1 MRGAPRGLGSAMS
14 SPPSPPRSQASEA
27 ARVSALLGLLFGLT
41 GLGSASVAIVLPV
54 MADDLGVSTGVS
66 AWAISLYALM
76 LAVATP
82 LYGRVSDLVGI
93 RLPLTIGVV
102 MMSVGAVGG
111 ALAPDFG
118 LLLVARI
125 LQGAGAAAIPT
136 LGVAIL
142 SARYVGAVKGRA
154 LGRLAGVAAA
164 ITSLGPLA
172 GGGVEAGVGWRAV
185 LALPVLGAFVLPVLW
200 RRVPTTGTG
209 ASLDLVG
216 AALVATTAAGVVL
229 LVQSPSTGPVVAG
242 IGAAMALLGAPAVAA
257 WVRRRPDGFL
267 PRDVI
272 RNATV
277 VRSSLAAAAIPA
289 AWFAL
294 LIVVPAVLVAEG
306 WEPWQVGLVLL
317 PSAVTGLLAPR
328 LAGPLLARIGAG
340 RTLAAATVGAALSL
354 TVASLGAEVHSSV
367 LLAVAIVALTL
378 AFGVGQ
384 PALMQG
390 VGDAV
395 AEDVRGVALGIA
407 TLIFMVG
414 AGLGAAVI
422 GGLGELLGLA
432 GAMLLLAAL
441 PLAGLVALVPEVRR
455 QERAA
460 EPVADALV
468 DQPVD

>member
-1 MRGAPRGLGSAMS
+1 V
-14 SPPSPPRSQASEA
+14 AS
-27 ARVSALLGLLFGLT
+27 
-41 GLGSASVAIVLPV
+41 
-54 MADDLGVSTGVS
+54 
-66 AWAISLYALM
+66 
-76 LAVATP
+76 
-82 LYGRVSDLVGI
+82 
-93 RLPLTIGVV
+93 
-102 MMSVGAVGG
+102 
-111 ALAPDFG
+111 
-118 LLLVARI
+118 
-125 LQGAGAAAIPT
+125 
-136 LGVAIL
+136 
-142 SARYVGAVKGRA
+142 
-154 LGRLAGVAAA
+154 
-164 ITSLGPLA
+164 
-172 GGGVEAGVGWRAV
+172 
-185 LALPVLGAFVLPVLW
+185 
-200 RRVPTTGTG
+200 
-209 ASLDLVG
+209 
-216 AALVATTAAGVVL
+216 TAAGVVL

-257 WVRRRPDGFL
+257 WVRRRPNGFL

-354 TVASLGAEVHSSV
+354 TVASLGAEVQSPV
-367 LLAVAIVALTL
+367 LLSIAIVALTL

-395 AEDVRGVALGIA
+395 AENVRGVALGIA

-441 PLAGLVALVPEVRR
+441 PLAGLVALVPEVLR
-455 QERAA
+455 QERDA
-460 EPVADALV
+460 ESVVEELV
-468 DQPVD
+468 D